1 MSLQARPIHL
11 FQVEEAVAPAALDP
25 GDVCQL
31 ADGRAAVLV
40 GNTSVA
46 NGAKGSFATKGDFE
60 IVTASGTTFSAGA
73 DVQWDNATSLVVA
86 AGGAGDFRLG
96 IAKVAKT
103 SGQTVTRV
111 MLNEDVLAM
120 P

>member
-1 MSLQARPIHL
+1 MKARPIHV
-11 FQVEEAVAPAALDP
+11 FQVEEAVAPAAVSP
-25 GDVCQL
+25 GDVVQL
-31 ADGRAAVLV
+31 ADGRAAVLI
-40 GNTSVA
+40 GNANVA
-46 NGAKGSFATKGDFE
+46 SGAKASFATRGDFE

-73 DVQWDNATSLVVA
+73 DVQWDTATSLVVA

-103 SGQTVTRV
+103 SGQLVTRV